1 MAAAS
6 EPVLGAVP
14 LDEAGGRWAVAA
26 PSGVIILDE
35 DGIDVRHAWD
45 RINRGTWDARER
57 TFTLELLD
65 EAEPL
70 VLVVPDRVSTA
81 TEDGRDGERAVE
93 EKMFDLAL
101 RQRVNAAIIHHAS
114 ATLPDGRRIT
124 ASVRR
129 RPDGVLYS
137 VTDPPVGGG
146 DADRELGLDDIDAL
160 TSLEDRVR
168 DAVGL
173 PTT

>member
-57 TFTLELLD
+57 TFTLALLD

-70 VLVVPDRVSTA
+70 VLVVPDRASTA
-81 TEDGRDGERAVE
+81 T
-93 EKMFDLAL
+93 MFALAL